1 MNGQN
6 PAPKT
11 NPPAL
16 PGLPDPKGTKV
27 QKIPLENLY
36 ITHIG
41 RKNEIQE
48 ITLCQK
54 KIDENGKTY
63 FLELITKNKY
73 TTSKDSDIYISKIQT
88 FLSIL
93 NNHSHQTE
101 FKTILKNGYIT
112 TDDIVDIYS
121 ILNEDHEYET
131 KYYSRGDGP
140 VYHDCPIFLNR
151 YKDDKYI
158 PEKDD
163 ENIAN
168 LVIKLTTSSKI
179 IVLNGNEGTGKST
192 LLNKLNDFI
201 KKQSSYF
208 PKNELWKIDYNELIN
223 GTISLKHLSSRIKNT
238 FKFLSNQPP
247 SILFIDDVDFNNKYF
262 LKYIEEFNTNKKTKL
277 VLIPKKKINENDLNQ
292 SIYNIIEIKPPKEE
306 TQRKIIHEA
315 IKREKEKT
323 KKNLNLSET
332 EEEELITILLNT
344 DKTNSLNN
352 NHDSNPTLAKK
363 ILENAF
369 KIASAYHQSEV
380 YLHNFYYAMCLDN
393 INIAHDA
400 TERTIKEID
409 ELSKKVDQRKKDDE
423 TSKTKKISYRLKN
436 IFSNKK

>member
-1 MNGQN
+1 MIQTN
-6 PAPKT
+6 PIPKT
-11 NPPAL
+11 KAPDI
-16 PGLPDPKGTKV
+16 PGFPDPKGTKV

-41 RKNEIQE
+41 RKNDIQE

-63 FLELITKNKY
+63 YLELITKNKY
-73 TTSKDSDIYISKIQT
+73 TTSKNDDIYISKIQT

-93 NNHSHQTE
+93 NNHNHQIE

-112 TDDIVDIYS
+112 SDDIVDVYN

-140 VYHDCPIFLNR
+140 VYHDCPSFLNR
-151 YKDDKYI
+151 YKDDKHI

-168 LVIKLTTSSKI
+168 LVIKLTTTNKI
-179 IVLNGNEGTGKST
+179 IVLNGNEGSGKSIM
-192 LLNKLNDFI
+192 LNKLNDFI
-201 KKQSSYF
+201 QKQASYF
-208 PKNELWKIDYNELIN
+208 PKTELWKIDYQELMSE
-223 GTISLKHLSSRIKNT
+223 TISLKHIYSRIKNV

-247 SILFIDDVDFNNKYF
+247 SILFIDDVDFNNKHF
-262 LKYIEEFNTNKKTKL
+262 LKYIEEFHINKKIKL

-292 SIYNIIEIKPPKEE
+292 SVYSTVEIKPPKEE
-306 TQRKIIHEA
+306 TQRKIIQET
-315 IKREKEKT
+315 IKREKERT
-323 KKNLNLSET
+323 KKNLNLTDT
-332 EEEELITILLNT
+332 EEEELINILLDT

-352 NHDSNPTLAKK
+352 NYDSNPILAKK
-363 ILENAF
+363 IVENVF
-369 KIASAYHQSEV
+369 KVASAYHQAEV
-380 YLHNFYYAMCLDN
+380 YLYNFYYAMCLDN

-400 TERTIKEID
+400 VERTIKRID
-409 ELSKKVDQRKKDDE
+409 QLSSKVDERKQEEK
-423 TSKTKKISYRLKN
+423 
-436 IFSNKK
+436 NKKEPVKDKFKRLLKIKK

>member
-1 MNGQN
+1 MSNQN
-6 PAPKT
+6 PIPKT
-11 NPPAL
+11 KSPAFS
-16 PGLPDPKGTKV
+16 GFPDPKGIKI

-36 ITHIG
+36 IAHIG
-41 RKNEIQE
+41 QKNDIQE

-54 KIDENGKTY
+54 KIDENGQTY
-63 FLELITKNKY
+63 YLELITKNKY
-73 TTSKDSDIYISKIQT
+73 TTSRNSDIYISKIQT

-93 NNHSHQTE
+93 NNPSHQHE

-112 TDDIVDIYS
+112 PDEIVEIYNM
-121 ILNEDHEYET
+121 LNEDPEYDT

-151 YKDDKYI
+151 YKNDKYI
-158 PEKDD
+158 PEKED

-192 LLNKLNDFI
+192 TLNKLNDFI

-208 PKNELWKIDYNELIN
+208 QKTELWKIEYPDLMY
-223 GTISLKHLSSRIKNT
+223 GTISLKHISSRIQKV

-247 SILFIDDVDFNNKYF
+247 AILFIDDVDFKDKHF
-262 LKYIEEFNTNKKTKL
+262 LRYIEKFYTNKNTKL
-277 VLIPKKKINENDLNQ
+277 VLIPKEKIDEKDLNQ
-292 SIYNIIEIKPPKEE
+292 NLYSIIEIKPPKEE
-306 TQRKIIHEA
+306 TQRKIIEET

-323 KKNLNLSET
+323 KKNLDLTKE
-332 EEEELITILLNT
+332 EEEELITILLDT

-352 NHDSNPTLAKK
+352 NYDSNPTLAKK
-363 ILENAF
+363 IIENTF
-369 KIASAYHQSEV
+369 KAASAYYQSEV

-393 INIAHDA
+393 IKMAHDA
-400 TERTIKEID
+400 VERTINRIN
-409 ELSKKVDQRKKDDE
+409 ELSKKVDERKQQEKE
-423 TSKTKKISYRLKN
+423 NKHNPVKEKFKRLLNIKK
-436 IFSNKK
+436 